1 MTELLSIFL
10 NVLTP
15 VFLLVFLGYSIGPR
29 LELDGRTLSRF
40 AYYILTP
47 AFIFNILSTARIEAE
62 LATRMTLFMVTVYSI
77 SALIAFLIARLFR
90 RSAQMT
96 AAFVMLAVFGNV
108 GNFGLPIIQFAVG
121 EDGLLPATVYFLAN
135 LVLAFVVCVTA
146 ANFGRSNLLKTFTQV
161 LKTPA
166 LLALPPAIL
175 VNWLQF
181 SLPMFS
187 VPLFV
192 ARPIA
197 LLADALIPTMLI
209 VLGVQLASAG
219 IPRPNLD
226 MLLAIGIRLI
236 SGPVLAFALVGIFG
250 ISGLERDVGI
260 LQASMPTA
268 VLVSIIAL
276 ENKLLPEFITA
287 TVLLSNVLSI
297 VSLAL
302 VIALL

>member
-1 MTELLSIFL
+1 MAELLSIFL
-10 NVLTP
+10 NVLAP

-29 LELDGRTLSRF
+29 LELEGRTLSRF

-47 AFIFNILSTARIEAE
+47 AFIFNILSTARIEAD
-62 LATRMTLFMVTVYSI
+62 LATRMALFMVTVYSI
-77 SALIAFLIARLFR
+77 SALIALLVARLFR

-146 ANFGRSNLLKTFTQV
+146 ANFGRSNLLRTFTQV

-175 VNWLQF
+175 VNWLPTQ
-181 SLPMFS
+181 LPWFA

-197 LLADALIPTMLI
+197 LLAGALIPTMLV

-236 SGPVLAFALVGIFG
+236 SGPVLAFALIGSFG

-276 ENKLLPEFITA
+276 ENKLLPEFVTA

-297 VSLAL
+297 FSLAL